1 MELISKIF
9 NIVQLARDHEVA
21 LIDSLNEEER
31 AATGTLKR
39 WSFKD
44 QVAHIA
50 WWKQRNSQTFAA
62 AASGQMPP
70 EPIEYL
76 EANDQAF
83 EEYRDKS
90 WDEVL
95 AFSQSAHE
103 AFVRTAK
110 ALSNEDLTDPERFPW
125 QEGRPLW
132 RNIVGTG
139 FIHPTHHLASMYT
152 ALGQGELAA
161 KIQEDGGTRLLEL
174 DDSDDWR
181 GLTLYNLA
189 CAYAL
194 SGKKDKAVANLAE
207 SLQLR
212 PDLMEWSK
220 EDPDF
225 SSIRDEP
232 GYLALYSD

>member
-1 MELISKIF
+1 MELATKIF
-9 NIVQLARDHEVA
+9 DIVQMARDHELA
-21 LIDSLNEEER
+21 LVDSLSEEER
-31 AATGTLKR
+31 ATVGTLKS

-44 QVAHIA
+44 QIAHIA
-50 WWKQRNSQTFAA
+50 WWKQRNAQTFAA

-83 EEYRDKS
+83 EEYRGKS

-95 AFSQSAHE
+95 AFSQSAHDE
-103 AFVRTAK
+103 FLRTAQ
-110 ALSNEDLTDPERFPW
+110 ALSEEDLTDAERFPW
-125 QEGRPLW
+125 QEGRALW

-152 ALGQGELAA
+152 ARGQGELAA
-161 KIQEDGGTRLLEL
+161 RIQEDGGKLLLEL

-194 SGKKDKAVANLAE
+194 SGKTENAVANLAE
-207 SLQLR
+207 SLKLR
-212 PDLMEWSK
+212 PDLTEWSK

-225 SSIRDEP
+225 ASIRDEP
-232 GYLALYSD
+232 DYLALYPD